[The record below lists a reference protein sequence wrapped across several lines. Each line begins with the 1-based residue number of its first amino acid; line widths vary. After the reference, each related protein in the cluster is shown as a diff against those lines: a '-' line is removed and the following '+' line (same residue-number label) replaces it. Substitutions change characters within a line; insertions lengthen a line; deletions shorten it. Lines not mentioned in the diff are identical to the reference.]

1 MECIHLGRLVESE
14 PTRMV
19 YFCDQEGFS
28 KSQIGAMIAVDLPD
42 QQIVCGIIVGQ
53 HWMSDEFVARMAQI
67 RGLDSAITEDHRW
80 SRSGGPAIECRI
92 VGVSGPL
99 VRHSLPRQALSALS
113 PVRLCSQDEMISFT
127 AHSWHYL
134 SYLIAGAVDPASAD
148 VLAAHV
154 HDVRILLQDSGHQWV
169 DGATRFLIRSRAN
182 RPDDLGLILQAIAER
197 FKNG

>member
-1 MECIHLGRLVESE
+1 MEYIHLGRLVESE
-14 PTRMV
+14 PTRVV
-19 YFCDQEGFS
+19 YFCDQDGFS
-28 KSQIGAMIAVDLPD
+28 KSHIGSMIAIDLPN
-42 QQIVCGIIVGQ
+42 QQIVCGIITGQ

-92 VGVSGPL
+92 VGVSGPH

-127 AHSWHYL
+127 AHGWHYL
-134 SYLIAGAVDPASAD
+134 SYLIAGAVEPASAD
-148 VLAAHV
+148 VLAAHIQDV
-154 HDVRILLQDSGHQWV
+154 HSLLQDGGHQWV